1 MRLMEEGA
9 VATAFLNVL
18 LTFFGGFA
26 AGWLG
31 LLLARQLAGR

>member
-1 MRLMEEGA
+1 MEEGA
-9 VATAFLNVL
+9 VATAFANVTVTL
-18 LTFFGGFA
+18 LSGFA